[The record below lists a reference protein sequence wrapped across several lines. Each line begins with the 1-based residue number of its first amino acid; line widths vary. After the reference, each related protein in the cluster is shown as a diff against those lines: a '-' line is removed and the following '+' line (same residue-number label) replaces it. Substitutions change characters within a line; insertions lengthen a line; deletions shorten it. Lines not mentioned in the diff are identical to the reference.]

1 MNSNGGAEHG
11 PNGGAGDIPATPQSE
26 AELVPHR
33 IPLVPE
39 RSDFLDGDAPATEK
53 VEAFLARV
61 FSATGSEA
69 TSTAGA
75 MVPWICDALL
85 SNHSVKA
92 YGRDLMDF
100 LRHME
105 AQGVT
110 PLEVTADHVK
120 LYKRALLEAGR
131 TSATVARRL
140 SVLRGAYKELAAK
153 GLVSWET
160 AQDIGAVKAPG
171 VQKNSTPSL
180 TQRQAISLLEAIPS
194 DTLQGIRDLA
204 LMSVFFITG
213 CRVSA
218 VTGACVGHL
227 ETDGV
232 EHYLHVTEKRNKKR
246 RKILLDAA
254 RPVLA
259 YVSRA
264 GIGDDKEGP
273 LFRPMRPDGTG
284 LERRRL
290 DRKTPW
296 RLVKKYCQA
305 AGIDPDRLGGRGIGI
320 HSLRKTAINDAIRNG
335 ATMHEVREFAGH
347 ADIRTTEVYFVRK
360 EEDAEVAARRI
371 HIRIAG
377 RKSE

>member
-1 MNSNGGAEHG
+1 MVTDNERDDTPLAVPAPLAAE
-11 PNGGAGDIPATPQSE
+11 T
-26 AELVPHR
+26 VPR
-33 IPLVPE
+33 APLLPE
-39 RSDFLDGDAPATEK
+39 RSDFLEGDAPAAEK
-53 VEAFLARV
+53 VEAFLAQA
-61 FSATGSEA
+61 FAATGSA
-69 TSTAGA
+69 SPAQA
-75 MVPWICDALL
+75 LVPWICDALL

-100 LRHME
+100 LRHMQ

-140 SVLRGAYKELAAK
+140 SVIRGAYKELAAK
-153 GLVSWET
+153 GLVPWET

-180 TQRQAISLLEAIPS
+180 TQRQAISMLEAIPT
-194 DTLQGIRDLA
+194 DTLQGMRDLA
-204 LMSVFFITG
+204 LMSVFFLTG

-218 VTGACVGHL
+218 VVGACVGHL

-232 EHYLHVTEKRNKKR
+232 EHYLHVTEKRGKKR

-254 RPVLA
+254 RPVRA
-259 YVSRA
+259 YLERA

-284 LERRRL
+284 LERRHL

-296 RLVKKYCQA
+296 RLVKKYCEA
-305 AGIDPDRLGGRGIGI
+305 AGIDPTRMGGRGIGI

-371 HIRIAG
+371 HIRVTG
-377 RKSE
+377 RKGE